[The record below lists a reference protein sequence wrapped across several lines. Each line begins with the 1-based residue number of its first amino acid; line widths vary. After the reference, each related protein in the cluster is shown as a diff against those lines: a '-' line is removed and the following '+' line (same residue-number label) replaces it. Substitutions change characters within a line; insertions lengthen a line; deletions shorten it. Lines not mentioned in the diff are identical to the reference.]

1 MAKNNDLNVARKGK
15 NDEFYTRLTDI
26 EKEVCH
32 YWPYFEGKKVL
43 CNCNDALHTGFATYF
58 ALQFEHL
65 KLKELICT
73 TFAMN
78 EGEHGVVYRYR
89 GDKNGN
95 NVPDIEEWEQTPMH
109 GNGGFNTPEGLALID
124 EADIIVTNPPFS
136 LFREF
141 ISIMTEHNKKFLII
155 GNTNAI
161 TYKEVF
167 PLIKENK
174 LWLGVS
180 SFNTGMYFLVGDDFV
195 YADSYKFD
203 KEKDGEKVSRV
214 ASVCWYTNLDHKK
227 RHEEMILYKKY
238 NEEEFP
244 QYDNYKAIEV
254 SKTCDIPMDYEG
266 VMGVPISFL
275 DKFSPDQFEII
286 GITENADYLKPFYV
300 EGCKT
305 YHRGIINGQVKY
317 ARILI
322 RFKK

>member
-1 MAKNNDLNVARKGK
+1 MAKNNDLNAAKAGK
-15 NDEFYTRLTDI
+15 NDEFYTSLTDI

-95 NVPDIEEWEQTPMH
+95 NVPDIDEWEQTPME

-141 ISIMTEHNKKFLII
+141 ISTMIEHDKKFLII
-155 GNTNAI
+155 GNMNAV
-161 TYKEVF
+161 TCKEIF
-167 PLIKENK
+167 PLFKENK
-174 LWLGVS
+174 LWFGVTIHS
-180 SFNTGMYFLVGDDFV
+180 GDRAFNVPDDYPLEAAGCGVDDNGKPFI
-195 YADSYKFD
+195 
-203 KEKDGEKVSRV
+203 RV
-214 ASVCWYTNLDHKK
+214 KGVRWFTNLDHKK
-227 RHEEMILYKKY
+227 RHEEFLLYKKY

>member
-1 MAKNNDLNVARKGK
+1 MAKNNDLNAAKAGK
-15 NDEFYTRLTDI
+15 NDEFYTRLTDV
-26 EKEVCH
+26 EKEVYE
-32 YWPYFEGKKVL
+32 YWKNDKERFAGKVIL
-43 CNCNDALHTGFATYF
+43 CNCNDAIHTSFATYF

-73 TFAMN
+73 SFAMD
-78 EGEHGVVYRYR
+78 EGGHGVVYRYK

-227 RHEEMILYKKY
+227 RHEELILYKKY

-244 QYDNYKAIEV
+244 KYDNYDAINVNRYDE
-254 SKTCDIPMDYEG
+254 IPMNYDG
-266 VMGVPISFL
+266 NMGVPITFL
-275 DKFSPDQFEII
+275 DKWCPDQFEIVDRL
-286 GITENADYLKPFYV
+286 NSP
-300 EGCKT
+300 
-305 YHRGIINGQVKY
+305 IINGKAIY
-317 ARILI
+317 KRLII